1 LSWRRSW
8 VGSWRWCAAS
18 SAAVRDANSCS
29 SRGGGDV
36 NRLSRDRNSVSSS
49 TKVRDGV
56 GLSLREPSPQETLRI
71 TLSITPINLN
81 DGNLIVTLIIHPVRP
96 GSTIKANKIII
107 TCTSLKP
114 HGNGR
119 STANVILANPYQ
131 CQFLAPSCRSRI
143 YSNLGIV
150 IPVELKV
157 LGRVETLEAVI
168 TIVWSE
174 KHCECLSEAIK
185 RSIPLSDLRGLPM
198 LQV

>member
-1 LSWRRSW
+1 LSWWWSW
-8 VGSWRWCAAS
+8 IGSWRWCAAS
-18 SAAVRDANSCS
+18 TATVRDTDDCS
-29 SRGGGDV
+29 SRGGSGV
-36 NRLSRDRNSVSSS
+36 NRLSCDRNSVASS

-71 TLSITPINLN
+71 TLSIIRIDLN
-81 DGNLIVTLIIHPVRP
+81 DGNLIVTLIVHPVRP

-131 CQFLAPSCRSRI
+131 CQCLAPSCRSRI

-157 LGRVETLEAVI
+157 LGRVETLETVI
-168 TIVWSE
+168 TV
-174 KHCECLSEAIK
+174 
-185 RSIPLSDLRGLPM
+185 
-198 LQV
+198 V